1 MMNCLPRWGLGCGR
15 YGLGLALLVLGIARP
30 AFSQAAPPRSAPS
43 LYLEDLTYFEGTWA
57 CQIKEV
63 TYDWTVERTLADFWF
78 EGAAVSTN
86 VETLDQPLTTEVMGH
101 DASTGALFRIIFTAE
116 GNYLG
121 LESNGWRD
129 GELFW
134 EGEMVRPDRVLPLEG
149 TVTQVS
155 DNQFTS
161 VFFAQLGGPDW
172 VPVQEER
179 CDRILEEPD
188 PAESTAPESAPEST
202 DA

>member
-1 MMNCLPRWGLGCGR
+1 MKALPADSKFLMMDSPTQHIG
-15 YGLGLALLVLGIARP
+15 GLGLGLLLTAAGLGIAHP
-30 AFSQAAPPRSAPS
+30 AIAQPRATPS
-43 LYLEDLTYFEGTWA
+43 PYLEDLTYFEGTWS
-57 CQIKEV
+57 CQIRDV
-63 TYDWTVERTLADFWF
+63 TFDWTVERTLQDFWF
-78 EGAAVSTN
+78 EGGAISTHDATAGAA
-86 VETLDQPLTTEVMGH
+86 LTTEVMGH
-101 DASTGALFRIIFTAE
+101 DAATGALFRFVLTAE

-155 DNQFTS
+155 EDQFTS
-161 VFFAQLGGPDW
+161 VFLAQLNGTDW

-179 CDRILEEPD
+179 CDRQPGPAD
-188 PAESTAPESAPEST
+188 SAESLAPT
-202 DA
+202 D